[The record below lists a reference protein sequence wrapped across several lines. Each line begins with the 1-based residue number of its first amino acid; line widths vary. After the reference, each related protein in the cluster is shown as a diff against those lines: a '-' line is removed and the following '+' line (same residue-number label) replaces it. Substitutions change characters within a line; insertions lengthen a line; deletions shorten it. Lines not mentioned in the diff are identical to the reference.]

1 MDALQTDSCVIPQFR
16 GLLAIANLG
25 VTKAEQQLAQQQ
37 KRIQQLQTT
46 GLPTLE
52 AEKTLDVMVTV
63 ASAMRDQ
70 QLMIRR
76 LFDGETEH

>member
-1 MDALQTDSCVIPQFR
+1 MGACVIPQFW
-16 GLLAIANLG
+16 GLLAMVNLE
-25 VTKAEQQLAQQQ
+25 VTEVGQQLAQQQ
-37 KRIQQLQTT
+37 KRIQQLQTM

-63 ASAMRDQ
+63 AAAMRDE
-70 QLMIRR
+70 QLMIQR

>member
-1 MDALQTDSCVIPQFR
+1 MDSCVIPQFS
-16 GLLAIANLG
+16 GLLAIVNLG
-25 VTKAEQQLAQQQ
+25 VTEAEQQLAQQK
-37 KRIQQLQTT
+37 KRIQQLQTM

-52 AEKTLDVMVTV
+52 AEKTLDAMVTV

-70 QLMIRR
+70 QLMIQR

>member
-1 MDALQTDSCVIPQFR
+1 M
-16 GLLAIANLG
+16 NLG
-25 VTKAEQQLAQQQ
+25 VTEAEQQLAQQR
-37 KRIQQLQTT
+37 KRIQQLQAM

-63 ASAMRDQ
+63 ALAMRDQ
-70 QLMIRR
+70 QLVIQR

>member
-1 MDALQTDSCVIPQFR
+1 VIPQFR